1 MRPPPNLSQHQ
12 PGSRARHGGSV
23 AAAGLVQGG
32 TIKPIPGRKNHK
44 VELNTVVNYKQ
55 YVLRM
60 MVFRQIPHLILI
72 NWMQD
77 FDQHEKNRHCGSR
90 QHPRPVQELSR
101 TRTSRGKIFPVLCCS
116 WWLRQF
122 EQGPVVVQL
131 VGNFCAETRRMLQLE
146 LIPEKIASP
155 ATTVSLDKKKGG
167 RGGAKRGFLL
177 QKKKCFFP
185 GTCMLKWIE
194 MQCEL
199 KKYLETEVI
208 VTFLGLGVHGAFL
221 SNT

>member
-55 YVLRM
+55 YVLKM
-60 MVFRQIPHLILI
+60 MVFRQIPNLILI

-77 FDQHEKNRHCGSR
+77 FDQHEKNR
-90 QHPRPVQELSR
+90 
-101 TRTSRGKIFPVLCCS
+101 
-116 WWLRQF
+116 QF
-122 EQGPVVVQL
+122 EQGPVLVQL
-131 VGNFCAETRRMLQLE
+131 IGSFCAETRRMLQLE
-146 LIPEKIASP
+146 LIPEKTAPP
-155 ATTVSLDKKKGG
+155 ATTASSRQEKGG
-167 RGGAKRGFLL
+167 RGGAERGFFL
-177 QKKKCFFP
+177 QKKKCGFP
-185 GTCMLKWIE
+185 GTCVLKWIE

-208 VTFLGLGVHGAFL
+208 VTFLCLAVHGVFL
-221 SNT
+221 ANT

>member
-55 YVLRM
+55 YVLKM
-60 MVFRQIPHLILI
+60 MVFRQIPNLILI

-77 FDQHEKNRHCGSR
+77 FDQHEKNRKTA
-90 QHPRPVQELSR
+90 P
-101 TRTSRGKIFPVLCCS
+101 
-116 WWLRQF
+116 
-122 EQGPVVVQL
+122 
-131 VGNFCAETRRMLQLE
+131 
-146 LIPEKIASP
+146 P
-155 ATTVSLDKKKGG
+155 ATTASSRQEKGG
-167 RGGAKRGFLL
+167 RGRAERDFLL
-177 QKKKCFFP
+177 QKKKCGFP
-185 GTCMLKWIE
+185 GTCVLKWIE
-194 MQCEL
+194 MECEL

-208 VTFLGLGVHGAFL
+208 VTFLCLAVHGVFL
-221 SNT
+221 ANT